1 MTIYKSG
8 IAALLIS
15 GLALNTVAQAQT
27 EADISGILG
36 GGLSFGGETLVDDI
50 RFYDG
55 SSDEV
60 KTGEGLWIDFG
71 FRASFEGWALKNT
84 IGYKSGGVFASNGDA
99 TFSRMPL
106 TVVASLDN
114 NGHLFGAGFTYEL
127 NPELELD
134 LPGLYGTAEFENALG
149 LVLEYENN
157 HDNWAWGVR
166 YTHIDYDYDPTGET
180 FDGNNI
186 GAFFNWYF

>member
-1 MTIYKSG
+1 MTIHKLTLG
-8 IAALLIS
+8 ALLLS
-15 GLALNTVAQAQT
+15 GLTINTLACAQQ
-27 EADISGILG
+27 EAEISGILG
-36 GGLSFGGETLVDDI
+36 GGISFGGETLVDNI
-50 RFYDG
+50 RFSDG

-60 KTGEGLWIDFG
+60 KTGEGFWLDFG
-71 FRASFEGWALKNT
+71 FRAHFQDWALKST
-84 IGYKSGGVFASNGDA
+84 LGYKSGGVFASNGDA
-99 TFSRMPL
+99 TFSRLPL
-106 TVVASLDN
+106 TMIASLDN

-157 HDNWAWGVR
+157 YDTWGWGVR
-166 YTHIDYDYDPTGET
+166 YTHIDYDYDATSET